1 MKKFTLSILFV
12 TLGILSMYA
21 SFDLELP
28 SIDLKC
34 YNKRPSDGL
43 SQLLP
48 RTPIT
53 VPVVYQDN
61 YNLIFETPGFC
72 QSITLIDINTDDI
85 MYESIVTEST
95 TQISLPASLDG
106 EYEIRFNSEKYY
118 YSGILEF

>member
-28 SIDLKC
+28 IIDLKC